1 MHENTKIFRNLRNC
15 AKSSISLNYLILIVV
30 LDVNTVSNKVSTVT
44 IFSIVHQQR
53 ILKITMIW
61 QYFDGESINTN

>member
-44 IFSIVHQQR
+44 IFFNCASAKNIKNYNDMEV
-53 ILKITMIW
+53 L
-61 QYFDGESINTN
+61 